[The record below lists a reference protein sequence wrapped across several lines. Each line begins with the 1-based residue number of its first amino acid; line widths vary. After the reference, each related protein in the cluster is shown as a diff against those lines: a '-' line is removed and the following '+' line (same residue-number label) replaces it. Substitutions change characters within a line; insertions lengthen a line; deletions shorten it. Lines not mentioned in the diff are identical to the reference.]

1 MIDALETTPIALVLP
16 LAQSLALEGFQLRAV
31 LNDWAAAASLVP
43 HRTPEM
49 LLATTFHAAASIYL
63 SGNFD
68 YEVHH
73 WLEMGINVPVLSNTD
88 ITTYFNTIIRSTRLA
103 LKTTSLSAVL
113 FLFPLRVAGARAY
126 TTSQQDAVT
135 GLLEEVTRRFIVG
148 DAFLG
153 DLKQLW
159 ASR

>member
-1 MIDALETTPIALVLP
+1 MIDSLEANPIALVRS

-31 LNDWAAAASLVP
+31 LSDWAAAASLAP
-43 HRTPEM
+43 QLTPEM
-49 LLATTFHAAASIYL
+49 LLATAFHAAASIYL

-68 YEVHH
+68 YELHH
-73 WLEMGINVPVLSNTD
+73 WLEMGIDVPVLSHPD
-88 ITTYFNTIIRSTRLA
+88 ITAYFNSIIRSTRLA

-135 GLLEEVTRRFIVG
+135 GLLEEVKRRFIVG

-153 DLKQLW
+153 ELKQLW